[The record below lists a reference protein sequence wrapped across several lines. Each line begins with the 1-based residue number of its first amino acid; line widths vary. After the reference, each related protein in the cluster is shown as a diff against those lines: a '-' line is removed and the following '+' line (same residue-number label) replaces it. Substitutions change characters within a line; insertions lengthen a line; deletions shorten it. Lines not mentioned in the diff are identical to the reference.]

1 MIILKPA
8 RGHSVVLI
16 AAALA
21 IAVIMTPTRVS
32 AAPQAFTGA
41 HIFPVAG
48 EPLDDGVLII
58 DAGKIVAI
66 GPRNKVR
73 VPADAEVIDVSG
85 KVIIPGLVDSHS
97 HIGEVSGGD
106 ASDPIQPETRVLD
119 SINVRD
125 AGFKRALAG
134 GITTANLMSGSGHLI
149 SGQTVYV
156 KLREG
161 NDIESIAYLREDGR
175 VDGGMKMANGTNSRR
190 DPPFPGTRAKS
201 ASLVRQKY
209 IAARE
214 YMQKIEAAD
223 GDPEKIPARDL
234 ALEALVEVL
243 QGKRIV
249 HQHTHRHDDV
259 LTVLRLRREFGYR
272 VVLHHVSEAH
282 RVAKEIAAADVPV
295 SLIIVDS
302 PGGKL
307 ETMNLNF
314 DSPKILEAAGVRVA
328 FHTDDWIT
336 DSRLFL
342 RMAALGVR
350 SGMSRDKAL
359 EALTIEGARML
370 DLDDRIGTLEPG
382 KDADFA
388 ILSGTPFSV
397 YTRVLETWVE
407 GNRRFD
413 LDDPDDQGIAEG
425 GYGVLQP
432 STAHAF
438 HGYEEGHR

>member
-1 MIILKPA
+1 MHEIRLSTACP
-8 RGHSVVLI
+8 

-21 IAVIMTPTRVS
+21 LALSLLPVHAFATPKAFVGATIM
-32 AAPQAFTGA
+32 
-41 HIFPVAG
+41 PVTDDPI
-48 EPLDDGVLII
+48 EDGVLVIDDGRII
-58 DAGKIVAI
+58 AV
-66 GPRNKVR
+66 GPQGSVR
-73 VPADAEVIDVSG
+73 IPSDAETIDVAG
-85 KVIIPGLVDSHS
+85 RTIIPGLVDTHS

-149 SGQTVYV
+149 SGQTIYV

-175 VDGGMKMANGTNSRR
+175 VDGGLKMANGTNSQREA
-190 DPPFPGTRAKS
+190 PFPGTRAKS

-209 IAARE
+209 IAAQE
-214 YMQKIEAAD
+214 YMRKIEEAD
-223 GDPEKIPARDL
+223 GDAEKMPARDL
-234 ALEALVEVL
+234 ALEALAEVL
-243 QGKRIV
+243 SGERIV
-249 HQHTHRHDDV
+249 HHHTHRHDDV
-259 LTVLRLRREFGYR
+259 LTVLRLQKEFGYR

-282 RVAKEIAAADVPV
+282 RVAEEIAAADVPV

-307 ETMNLNF
+307 EAMYLNF
-314 DSPKILEAAGVRVA
+314 DSPRRLEEAGVRTA

-336 DSRLFL
+336 DSRFFL

-350 SGMSRDKAL
+350 SGMSRKKAL
-359 EALTIEGARML
+359 AALTIEGARML
-370 DLDDRIGTLEPG
+370 DLDDRVGTLETG
-382 KDADFA
+382 KDADFV
-388 ILSGTPFSV
+388 ILSGDPFSV

-407 GNRRFD
+407 GKRRFD
-413 LDDPDDQGIAEG
+413 LDDPDDRAFAEG
-425 GYGVLQP
+425 GYGVLHP
-432 STAHAF
+432 SAVHAF
-438 HGYEEGHR
+438 HGYEEGH